1 LDLISLTIARNMT
14 RASRTSWKTL
24 PPPQQR
30 EALGFAAAFN
40 DAETELLV
48 LGLVPKGMEDKWFIY
63 FEGPASR
70 QLASQGPHYRPP
82 EAQGSASPQGWLL
95 FHRSWTGACI
105 YGVHLERSPG
115 GARAV
120 DSWVSRDPAQ
130 YIGTDVEYDRK
141 LLRFLID
148 ALLLRL
154 PAVFPMPAGV
164 ESAPAG
170 VYQHTVVGRAYPE
183 SPPDAPFMPAQSR
196 AK

>member
-1 LDLISLTIARNMT
+1 MT

-24 PPPQQR
+24 PPPPQR
-30 EALGFAAAFN
+30 EALGFAATFN

-48 LGLVPKGMEDKWFIY
+48 LGLVPKEMEDKWFIY
-63 FEGPASR
+63 YEGP
-70 QLASQGPHYRPP
+70 PH
-82 EAQGSASPQGWLL
+82 GWLL

-115 GARAV
+115 GARVV

-130 YIGTDVEYDRK
+130 YKGTDVEYDGK

-148 ALLLRL
+148 ALLLRQ

-164 ESAPAG
+164 EAAPAG

-183 SPPDAPFMPAQSR
+183 TAPDAPFVPAQSR

>member
-1 LDLISLTIARNMT
+1 MT

-30 EALGFAAAFN
+30 EALGFAASFT
-40 DAETELLV
+40 DAETEMLV
-48 LGLVPKGMEDKWFIY
+48 LGLVPKEMEEKWFIY
-63 FEGPASR
+63 FERPAHRGPTV
-70 QLASQGPHYRPP
+70 SQ
-82 EAQGSASPQGWLL
+82 ESASPHGWLL

-115 GARAV
+115 GARVV

-130 YIGTDVEYDRK
+130 YKGTDVEYDRK

-148 ALLLRL
+148 ALLLRQ

-164 ESAPAG
+164 EEGPAG
-170 VYQHTVVGRAYPE
+170 VYQHAVVGRAYPE
-183 SPPDAPFMPAQSR
+183 SHPDAPFVPAQSR

>member
-1 LDLISLTIARNMT
+1 MT

-30 EALGFAAAFN
+30 EALGFTAAFN

-48 LGLVPKGMEDKWFIY
+48 LGLVPQVMEDKWFIY
-63 FEGPASR
+63 FE
-70 QLASQGPHYRPP
+70 RP
-82 EAQGSASPQGWLL
+82 EHRGSAHRQGWLL

-105 YGVHLERSPG
+105 YGVQLERTPE
-115 GARAV
+115 GARAT
-120 DSWVSRDPAQ
+120 DSWVSRDPVQ
-130 YIGTDVEYDRK
+130 YKGTDVGYDRK

-148 ALLLRL
+148 ALLLRQ
-154 PAVFPMPAGV
+154 PAVFPLPAGV

-170 VYQHTVVGRAYPE
+170 LYQHTVVGRAYPE
-183 SPPDAPFMPAQSR
+183 TPPEPPFVPAQSR

>member
-1 LDLISLTIARNMT
+1 MT

-48 LGLVPKGMEDKWFIY
+48 LGLVPKDMEDKWFIY
-63 FEGPASR
+63 FEGPAYR
-70 QLASQGPHYRPP
+70 QQ
-82 EAQGSASPQGWLL
+82 ASPGPANGQGWLL

-115 GARAV
+115 GARVV

-130 YIGTDVEYDRK
+130 YKGTDVEYDRK

-170 VYQHTVVGRAYPE
+170 VYQHSVVGRAYPE

>member
-1 LDLISLTIARNMT
+1 MT

-30 EALGFAAAFN
+30 EPLGFAAAFN

-48 LGLVPKGMEDKWFIY
+48 LGLVPKDMEDKWFIY
-63 FEGPASR
+63 FEGPA
-70 QLASQGPHYRPP
+70 YR
-82 EAQGSASPQGWLL
+82 QGWLL
-95 FHRSWTGACI
+95 LHRSWTGACI

-115 GARAV
+115 GARVA

-130 YIGTDVEYDRK
+130 YKGTDVEYDRK
-141 LLRFLID
+141 LLRFLMD
-148 ALLLRL
+148 ALLLRQ

-170 VYQHTVVGRAYPE
+170 VYQHTVVGRAYT
-183 SPPDAPFMPAQSR
+183 
-196 AK
+196 

>member
-1 LDLISLTIARNMT
+1 MT

-30 EALGFAAAFN
+30 EALGFAATFN

-48 LGLVPKGMEDKWFIY
+48 LGMVPKEMEDKWFIY
-63 FEGPASR
+63 FERGPASA
-70 QLASQGPHYRPP
+70 QPASQGSTSRGPANHTP
-82 EAQGSASPQGWLL
+82 EAQGSASPHGWLL

-115 GARAV
+115 GARVA

-130 YIGTDVEYDRK
+130 YKGTDVEYDRK

-148 ALLLRL
+148 ALLLRQ

-183 SPPDAPFMPAQSR
+183 SLPDAPFVPAQSR